1 MGTLQITISPAIPF
15 MPGTWY
21 LSYTLCWIDK
31 EPTIH
36 TDISQAIAFSAS
48 PVLIQSEGGQL
59 TIQGADDG
67 TPISIYTTAGMQA
80 GSTISRAGLATLSTN
95 LQPGSI
101 AIIKIGNRAVKV
113 VMK

>member
-1 MGTLQITISPAIPF
+1 MGALQITISPAIPF

-80 GSTISRAGLATLSTN
+80 GYQS
-95 LQPGSI
+95 GSE
-101 AIIKIGNRAVKV
+101 NRPLTHWLVQL
-113 VMK
+113 